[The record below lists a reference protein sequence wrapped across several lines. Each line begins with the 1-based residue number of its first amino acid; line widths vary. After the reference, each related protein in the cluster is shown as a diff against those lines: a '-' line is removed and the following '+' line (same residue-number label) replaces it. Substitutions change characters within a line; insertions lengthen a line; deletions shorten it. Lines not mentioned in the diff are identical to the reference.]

1 MNAPMGTIPTPLTIY
16 YHYVHLFP
24 SKLIKSPTETFEMK
38 TRLSAPCLNYLV
50 LALTCMTLSGC
61 GTVVS
66 RNTPSIAHI
75 HIGHAITGWPLA
87 PKKQGL
93 LVVAELASIAATTN
107 SELMLDAARNGN
119 MERAHKYLSETAK
132 AVDPS
137 FLSDQPSNEYGLRKA
152 AAEAITHL
160 KLASD
165 VEDASANVQRTVTK
179 TAIKA
184 IDLVDRS
191 DELLAYLDAGSKA
204 QDIEEMEIIAEEIV
218 RTLKA
223 ISGGPDI
230 QNNYGLYDFR
240 EDIESMVAREDP
252 PYATVDSY
260 YLFNLVQLPDGQ
272 WGFASRNSRGAA
284 GAGY

>member
-1 MNAPMGTIPTPLTIY
+1 MTVTCLPKRLG
-16 YHYVHLFP
+16 HLI
-24 SKLIKSPTETFEMK
+24 LIGAMLA
-38 TRLSAPCLNYLV
+38 LSA
-50 LALTCMTLSGC
+50 C

-66 RNTPSIAHI
+66 KNTPTIAHI
-75 HIGHAITGWPLA
+75 HIGHAITGWPQA

-119 MERAHKYLSETAK
+119 MERAQRYLRETAK

-137 FLSDQPSNEYGLRKA
+137 FLNDSASNEYGLRKA

-160 KLASD
+160 KLASE
-165 VEDASANVQRTVTK
+165 VADASANVQRTITQ
-179 TAIKA
+179 TTIKA
-184 IDLVDRS
+184 VDLVDRS
-191 DELLAYLDAGSKA
+191 DELLAFLDAGSKA
-204 QDIEEMEIIAEEIV
+204 QSVEEMEIIAEEIV
-218 RTLKA
+218 RTLKT

-240 EDIESMVAREDP
+240 EDIEAMVAREDP

-260 YLFNLVQLPDGQ
+260 YLFNLVQLSNGQ

>member
-1 MNAPMGTIPTPLTIY
+1 MNATLNRP
-16 YHYVHLFP
+16 
-24 SKLIKSPTETFEMK
+24 
-38 TRLSAPCLNYLV
+38 RLNYLILI
-50 LALTCMTLSGC
+50 LACITLSAC
-61 GTVVS
+61 ASVVS
-66 RNTPSIAHI
+66 KNTPSISHI

-93 LVVAELASIAATTN
+93 LVAAELFSIAATTN
-107 SELMLDAARNGN
+107 AELMLDAARGGN
-119 MERAHKYLSETAK
+119 MERARKYLNQTAI

-137 FLSDQPSNEYGLRKA
+137 FLSDKPSNEYGLRKA

-165 VEDASANVQRTVTK
+165 VDDASANVQRTVTQ

-191 DELLAYLDAGSKA
+191 DELLAFLDAGSKA
-204 QDIEEMEIIAEEIV
+204 QNVDEMEIIAEEIV
-218 RTLKA
+218 RTLKS

-240 EDIESMVAREDP
+240 EDIEAMVSREDP

-260 YLFNLVQLPDGQ
+260 YLFNLVRLSDGQ

>member
-1 MNAPMGTIPTPLTIY
+1 MKITLNQSWLQYFSLSVVCLT
-16 YHYVHLFP
+16 
-24 SKLIKSPTETFEMK
+24 
-38 TRLSAPCLNYLV
+38 
-50 LALTCMTLSGC
+50 LTAC

-66 RNTPSIAHI
+66 KNAPTIAHI
-75 HIGHAITGWPLA
+75 HIGHAITGWPQA

-107 SELMLDAARNGN
+107 GELMLRAARNGD
-119 MERAHKYLSETAK
+119 MERAKKYLIETAD

-137 FLSDQPSNEYGLRKA
+137 FLTDSPSNDYGLRKA

-160 KLASD
+160 TLASE
-165 VEDASANVQRTVTK
+165 VADASANVQRTVTQ
-179 TAIKA
+179 TTIKA

-191 DELLAYLDAGSKA
+191 DELLAFLDAGSKA
-204 QDIEEMEIIAEEIV
+204 QSAEEMEIIAEEIV
-218 RTLKA
+218 RTLKS

-240 EDIESMVAREDP
+240 EDIESMVARENP
-252 PYATVDSY
+252 PYATVDSF

-272 WGFASRNSRGAA
+272 WGFGSRGSRGAA

>member
-1 MNAPMGTIPTPLTIY
+1 
-16 YHYVHLFP
+16 
-24 SKLIKSPTETFEMK
+24 MK
-38 TRLSAPCLNYLV
+38 TSLITSRLRY
-50 LALTCMTLSGC
+50 LALAIACMTLSAC

-66 RNTPSIAHI
+66 KNAPSIAHI

-107 SELMLDAARNGN
+107 SELMLRAARDGN
-119 MERAHKYLSETAK
+119 MERAQKYLYETAN

-137 FLSDQPSNEYGLRKA
+137 FLSDKSSNEYGLRKA

-160 KLASD
+160 KLASE
-165 VEDASANVQRTVTK
+165 VEDASANVQRTVTQ
-179 TAIKA
+179 TTIKA

-191 DELLAYLDAGSKA
+191 DELLAFLDAGSKA
-204 QDIEEMEIIAEEIV
+204 RNVEEMEIIAEEIV
-218 RTLKA
+218 RTLKS

-230 QNNYGLYDFR
+230 KNNYGLYNFR

-260 YLFNLVQLPDGQ
+260 YLFNLVQLPGGQ
-272 WGFASRNSRGAA
+272 WGFASRSSRGSA